1 MAGTMALFLCCHRR
15 RRRRRRRRCGR
26 LRFERVH
33 RGNRLEAI
41 PERRGGAKVP
51 GRVQSEVRRGVAGQ
65 AVREPGSEPA
75 ERPRRGGAPGAT
87 PRWSWLGRPT
97 CYTIQ
102 QGPVF
107 LLLGPSTGARPPP
120 LSKEI
125 LREP

>member
-26 LRFERVH
+26 LRFEKVH

-41 PERRGGAKVP
+41 PERRGGAEVP

-75 ERPRRGGAPGAT
+75 ERPRRGGAPSLANQSVSQSNV
-87 PRWSWLGRPT
+87 WYGRNDD
-97 CYTIQ
+97 IQ
-102 QGPVF
+102 
-107 LLLGPSTGARPPP
+107 
-120 LSKEI
+120 
-125 LREP
+125 